1 MNLFQKILVQHGI
14 RSLHGSLSVYPDQ
27 VLTHDGTGTPIF
39 LQLEAIGLGR
49 VKPFTVV
56 YNDHNTLQVGFR
68 NADDHFY
75 LQRAAQKFGAV
86 YSRPGNGICHQVHL
100 ENFAKPGLI
109 LLGSDSHTSTAGSVG
124 MIAIG
129 SGGLDV
135 VTSLA
140 GEPFHLAEPKIVG
153 VHLEGRMPEWSTGRD
168 LILHLLKTVGVQGG
182 VDRVFEFYGSG
193 VATLTV
199 FDRATICNMGAE
211 TGSTTSLFPS
221 DEQTRLYLK
230 SFGRE
235 PDWVELKGDRDAR
248 YDAVIEIELSA
259 IEPLIALPDSPDH
272 VKKVSEVEGLPVD
285 QVGIGSCTNSSYKDL
300 MVVAAILKGQNVH
313 PDVDAVVSPGSRR
326 TLSRFSADGGLQDL
340 IDSGVRLLESACGP
354 CNGIGQS
361 PRSGAVSLRTYN
373 RNFKGRSGTLD
384 ARVYLASPETAA
396 VSALYGRITDPR
408 KFGRCP
414 SIPLPD
420 SFPRSAGMFIMPVD
434 DTHSVEVIKGPNIKP
449 IPLGTP
455 LPDRLDFPVELK
467 TGDDVTTDHLL
478 PGGAEMLSLRSNVPA
493 SIPYVFNRLDPQFA
507 ARVAS
512 LPENWAVVGGKNFGQ
527 GSAREHAVMVPM
539 SIGMKVVIAKS
550 FARIFRQNMI
560 NNGLVPLVFSDAADY
575 DSIQTGDALS
585 INHFQQ
591 QVEQNR
597 VSVEN
602 KSQHR
607 VFETFGD
614 LTARERE
621 LLFQGGLLRSLQAKY
636 SQR

>member
-1 MNLFQKILVQHGI
+1 MNLFQKIIAQHDVRNI
-14 RSLHGSLSVYPDQ
+14 EGSLSVYPDQ
-27 VLTHDGTGTPIF
+27 VLTHDGLGTPIF

-56 YNDHNTLQVGFR
+56 YNEHNTLQVGFR
-68 NADDHFY
+68 NADDHLY
-75 LQRAAQKFGAV
+75 LQGAAQKFGAL
-86 YSRPGNGICHQVHL
+86 YSKTGNGICHQVHL
-100 ENFAKPGLI
+100 ENFAKPGGV
-109 LLGSDSHTSTAGSVG
+109 LLGSDSHTSTAGSLG
-124 MIAIG
+124 MLAIG
-129 SGGLDV
+129 AGGLDV
-135 VTSLA
+135 VTALA
-140 GEPFHLAEPKIVG
+140 GEPFHLPAPKVVG
-153 VHLEGRMPEWSTGRD
+153 VRLEGRMPEWSTGRD

-182 VDRVFEFYGSG
+182 VDRVFEFFGPG
-193 VATLTV
+193 VETLTV

-211 TGSTTSLFPS
+211 SGATTSLFPS
-221 DEQTRLYLK
+221 DEQTRLYLR

-235 PDWVELKGDRDAR
+235 QDWVELKGDQDAL
-248 YDAVIEIELSA
+248 YDEVIAVELSA
-259 IEPLIALPDSPDH
+259 IEPLIALPDSPDN
-272 VKKVSEVEGLPVD
+272 VKKVSEVEGLPVA

-340 IDSGVRLLESACGP
+340 INSGVRLLENTCGP

-361 PRSGAVSLRTYN
+361 PRSGGVSLRTYN

-414 SIPLPD
+414 SVPMPD
-420 SFPRSAGMFIMPVD
+420 SFPSSANMFIMPAD
-434 DTHSVEVIKGPNIKP
+434 DPRSVEVIKGPNIKP

-467 TGDDVTTDHLL
+467 TGDDVTTDHIL
-478 PGGAEMLSLRSNVPA
+478 PGGAEMLSLRSNIPA

-507 ARVAS
+507 ARAAS
-512 LPENWAVVGGKNFGQ
+512 LPANWAVVGGRNFGQ
-527 GSAREHAVMVPM
+527 GSSREHAVMAPM

-550 FARIFRQNMI
+550 FARIYRQNMI
-560 NNGLVPLVFSDAADY
+560 NNGVVPLVFSDAADY
-575 DSIQTGDALS
+575 DSIQKGDTLS
-585 INHFQQ
+585 IDHFHQQ
-591 QVEQNR
+591 MEQNR

-602 KSQHR
+602 RSQR
-607 VFETFGD
+607 RTFATICD

-621 LLFQGGLLRSLQAKY
+621 LLFQGGLLQILQAKHK
-636 SQR
+636 QR